1 MRAQHGISRRHML
14 AVTAAAGGIAISDGI
29 GRAFAQAATRI
40 EKLDP
45 ALDNIISTSEPVK
58 EIAAGMGGP
67 MGPVEG
73 PVWWKEGGYLLFS
86 DIQASKRMKYM
97 PGQGVTLFQD
107 KTNQANGL
115 TRDPQGRLLA
125 CEHETR
131 RVTRQERDGSITV
144 IANSFQG
151 QRLNRPNDVIVKS
164 DGAIYFT
171 DPMGFTPAH
180 DQWDMTYAGVYRVS
194 ADLGTITLLANDFV
208 FPNGLAFS
216 ADESVLYIVDYLRG
230 HIRAFD
236 VAPNG
241 TLAKQTDRI
250 FADLRGPE
258 PGAPD
263 GMKVDTAGNVYSGGS
278 GGIYILDP
286 KGKKLG
292 RIVHGYPETTNIAF
306 GGDDWKT
313 LYFTTRNTLGSVN
326 LKIAGLPVPAP
337 KKS

>member
-1 MRAQHGISRRHML
+1 MRAQLVMSRRHML
-14 AVTAAAGGIAISDGI
+14 AVTVATGGIAISDSLR
-29 GRAFAQAATRI
+29 RASAQAGKRI
-40 EKLDP
+40 EQLDP
-45 ALDNIISTSEPVK
+45 ALENIISASEPIK
-58 EIAAGMGGP
+58 ELAAGMGGP
-67 MGPVEG
+67 LGPVEG
-73 PVWWKEGGYLLFS
+73 PVWWKEGGCLLFS
-86 DIQASKRMKYM
+86 DIQASKRMKYT

-115 TRDPQGRLLA
+115 TRDLQGRLVA

-131 RVTRQERDGSITV
+131 RVIRQERDGSITV

-171 DPMGFTPAH
+171 DPMGFVPAH
-180 DQWDMTYAGVYRVS
+180 DQWDLTYPGVYRVS
-194 ADLGTITLLANDFV
+194 ADRGTVTLLANDFV

-216 ADESVLYIVDYLRG
+216 PDESVLYIDDSLRG

-241 TLAKQTDRI
+241 ALAKQTDRI

-258 PGAPD
+258 PGVPD
-263 GMKVDTAGNVYSGGS
+263 GMKVDIAGNVYCGGS

-286 KGKKLG
+286 KGRKLG

-313 LYFTTRNTLGSVN
+313 LYFTNRNNLGAVS
-326 LKIAGLPVPAP
+326 LKIAGLPVPTP

>member
-1 MRAQHGISRRHML
+1 MNISRRHML
-14 AVTAAAGGIAISDGI
+14 AITAGAGISGQ
-29 GRAFAQAATRI
+29 ASAQTPARI

-45 ALDNIISTSEPVK
+45 ALDNIISTSEPVR
-58 EIAAGMGGP
+58 ELAAGMGGP
-67 MGPVEG
+67 FGPVEG

-86 DIQASKRMKYM
+86 DIQASKRMKYT

-115 TRDPQGRLLA
+115 TRDLKGRLLA

-131 RVTRQERDGSITV
+131 RVVRLELDGSITV

-171 DPMGFTPAH
+171 DPMGFVPAH
-180 DQWDMTYAGVYRVS
+180 DQWDLTYAGVYRVS
-194 ADLGTITLLANDFV
+194 ADRGTITLLANDFV

-216 ADESVLYIVDYLRG
+216 PDESVLYIDDSLHG

-258 PGAPD
+258 PGVPD
-263 GMKVDTAGNVYSGGS
+263 GMKVDTAGNVYCGGA

-292 RIVHGYPETTNIAF
+292 RIIHGYSETTNIAF

-313 LYFTTRNTLGSVN
+313 LYFTNRNTLGAVN
-326 LKIAGLPVPAP
+326 LKISGLPVPTR